1 MLLFWPFLA
10 YSNKH
15 NSLHLSIL
23 HVLQISANISKSKWT
38 IKILDANSTL
48 ISLQCI
54 LRPSH
59 TTLLYI
65 LFKTRNFTR
74 QHNFAVYCLKMSLTP
89 QNISGKARHCE
100 PSEFESHMIIMDSWL
115 RADSNL
121 IETHSDSFHLYDRSE
136 VLWQTLSIK
145 NLAVPHVKLSHKN
158 KPCWVL

>member
-1 MLLFWPFLA
+1 MYCKF
-10 YSNKH
+10 
-15 NSLHLSIL
+15 
-23 HVLQISANISKSKWT
+23 LQIFLNQNE
-38 IKILDANSTL
+38 LDQNLGCKFFTDLTAMHSET
-48 ISLQCI
+48 
-54 LRPSH
+54 SH

-65 LFKTRNFTR
+65 LFKMRNFTR

-145 NLAVPHVKLSHKN
+145 NLAVPHVKSRHKN